1 MSTFSN
7 SMSPPQRRAHAT
19 SRASNVGLACSLC
32 RSRKVRCDGK
42 LPACQRC
49 VKDGQ
54 DCEYATERA
63 RRPLKDQI
71 QNLRQRVAD
80 LESQLDASRRSSISV
95 DPQGVR
101 EEPDESRPIIMA
113 TGSMSLNAEGN
124 LVHAGSSSTFFWFM
138 KKRAMENLPQAHPPT
153 LSYLFPPHLPVTLS
167 PSMHDRLINLA
178 FQSQLEF
185 GRIVDQT
192 LFRADL
198 EENHNSRTPS
208 YSRFLHLIILGH
220 GCRYI
225 DDLQP
230 SLSID
235 GTYENRGDIF
245 ISAAKALVAAE
256 MEAPCLSSIPAFALL
271 AIYVGNMRQD
281 HLAFTYQGIAVVMAE
296 EFLLDQRVSDHVV
309 TMSDSDRRLER
320 YRQMT
325 YWVLSVVS
333 SWHFCV
339 FGRVHHWPGPVQHI
353 EIPFKGSS
361 LQVDPISL
369 VDLAFKYHCRL
380 SKIAGRIVSQIY
392 NRADDRRQYLVKLD
406 QELVTWCAALPQQL
420 KPDGFAS
427 NPVPHV
433 VAHWAFICV
442 HTIILH
448 RPFFISLGDHA
459 SSDLSMDR
467 CVTAASDILWL
478 MRLSAVYGEARNCSA
493 FY

>member
-1 MSTFSN
+1 MS
-7 SMSPPQRRAHAT
+7 
-19 SRASNVGLACSLC
+19 
-32 RSRKVRCDGK
+32 D
-42 LPACQRC
+42 LPAACEPFGRC
-49 VKDGQ
+49 YMAEYLTDSRPTDAARDGQ

-245 ISAAKALVAAE
+245 ISAAKSLVAAE

-271 AIYVGNMRQD
+271 AIYVGNMRQ
-281 HLAFTYQGIAVVMAE
+281 E
-296 EFLLDQRVSDHVV
+296 
-309 TMSDSDRRLER
+309 
-320 YRQMT
+320 
-325 YWVLSVVS
+325 
-333 SWHFCV
+333 
-339 FGRVHHWPGPVQHI
+339 
-353 EIPFKGSS
+353 
-361 LQVDPISL
+361 
-369 VDLAFKYHCRL
+369 
-380 SKIAGRIVSQIY
+380 
-392 NRADDRRQYLVKLD
+392 
-406 QELVTWCAALPQQL
+406 CAALPQQL

-493 FY
+493 FYYAIFCAASVWILLAAGVDRRGSDQEQQARSNTGLANTKDTISFLNRAGKVWPSAIDSANSLRELLIEYTGITM